1 MRKYGVKTPYVNGK
15 AAMTSPASGRPL
27 RADALRNR
35 ARVLAAAE
43 EVFAVQGT
51 AASTEEVARKAG
63 VGIGTVFRHFP
74 TKESLLEAVLV
85 TLLERLAGEAEE
97 LRSAADPGRAFF
109 GFFARVVAQAATK
122 HAVTEAL
129 AEAGVDAREATGRA
143 GPGLRAALGVL
154 LERAQQAGAVRAD
167 VGAAEIMA
175 LLAGMSYAAGRAG
188 AREDVLRIAFDGLRP
203 QPCRDEPAAGRLR
216 LRQSGGEAGPV
227 QDGQ

>member
-1 MRKYGVKTPYVNGK
+1 
-15 AAMTSPASGRPL
+15 MTSPASGRPL

-35 ARVLAAAE
+35 AKVLAAAE

-51 AASTEEVARKAG
+51 SASTEEVARKAG

-85 TLLERLAGEAEE
+85 ALLERLAAEARG
-97 LRSAADPGRAFF
+97 LRSADDPGAAFF
-109 GFFARVVAQAATK
+109 GFFGRVVAQAAAK
-122 HAVTEAL
+122 QAVTEAL

-143 GPGLRAALGVL
+143 GPDLKAALGVL
-154 LERAQQAGAVRAD
+154 LGRAQEAGAVRAD
-167 VGAAEIMA
+167 VGAGEVMA

-203 QPCRDEPAAGRLR
+203 RAAPDRPGAP
-216 LRQSGGEAGPV
+216 G
-227 QDGQ
+227 

>member
-1 MRKYGVKTPYVNGK
+1 
-15 AAMTSPASGRPL
+15 MTSPASGRPL

-51 AASTEEVARKAG
+51 SASTEEVARKAG

-85 TLLERLAGEAEE
+85 ALLERLARDAED
-97 LRSAADPGRAFF
+97 LRSAADPGEAFF
-109 GFFARVVAQAATK
+109 AFFSRVVSQAAAK
-122 HAVTEAL
+122 QAVTEAL
-129 AEAGVDAREATGRA
+129 AEAGVDARAATGEA
-143 GPGLRAALGVL
+143 GPGLKAALGAL
-154 LERAQQAGAVRAD
+154 LERAQEAGAVRAD
-167 VGAAEIMA
+167 VGAAEVMA

-203 QPCRDEPAAGRLR
+203 CTCPDQAAARG
-216 LRQSGGEAGPV
+216 
-227 QDGQ
+227 

>member
-1 MRKYGVKTPYVNGK
+1 
-15 AAMTSPASGRPL
+15 MTSPAPGRPL

-35 ARVLAAAE
+35 AKVLAAAE

-85 TLLERLAGEAEE
+85 ALLERLAAEARD
-97 LRSAADPGRAFF
+97 LRSADDPGAAFF
-109 GFFARVVAQAATK
+109 GFFTRVVSQAAAK
-122 HAVTEAL
+122 QAVTEAL

-143 GPGLRAALGVL
+143 GPDLKAALGVL
-154 LERAQQAGAVRAD
+154 LGRAQETGAVRAD
-167 VGAAEIMA
+167 VGPGEVMA

-188 AREDVLRIAFDGLRP
+188 AREDVLRIVFEGLRTRERP
-203 QPCRDEPAAGRLR
+203 SRPGAPG
-216 LRQSGGEAGPV
+216 
-227 QDGQ
+227 

>member
-1 MRKYGVKTPYVNGK
+1 
-15 AAMTSPASGRPL
+15 MTSPASGRPL

-167 VGAAEIMA
+167 VGAAEVMA

-203 QPCRDEPAAGRLR
+203 QPCRDEPAAGRPR

>member
-1 MRKYGVKTPYVNGK
+1 
-15 AAMTSPASGRPL
+15 MTSPASGRPL

-35 ARVLAAAE
+35 AKVLASAE

-51 AASTEEVARKAG
+51 SASTEEVARKAG

-85 TLLERLAGEAEE
+85 ALLERLAAEARD
-97 LRSAADPGRAFF
+97 LRSADDPGAAFF
-109 GFFARVVAQAATK
+109 GFFGRVVSQATTK
-122 HAVTEAL
+122 QAVTEAL

-143 GPGLRAALGVL
+143 GPDLRAAIGVL
-154 LERAQQAGAVRAD
+154 LGRAQEAGAVRAD
-167 VGAAEIMA
+167 VGPGEVMA

-203 QPCRDEPAAGRLR
+203 ARAGAP
-216 LRQSGGEAGPV
+216 G
-227 QDGQ
+227 

>member
-15 AAMTSPASGRPL
+15 AAMTSPASGRPM

-167 VGAAEIMA
+167 VGAAEVMA

-203 QPCRDEPAAGRLR
+203 QPCRDEPAAGRPR